1 MHVRLL
7 LPVAGVCVVAAL
19 VGACGST
26 ASTVGEAS
34 SADTQP
40 LVRPAGTSG
49 VDTEPPSS
57 SPKDGAGV
65 TVDAVAAYDEREV
78 RFRQPVAGF
87 ALAGTLTIPAG
98 SGPFPAVV
106 LISGSGT
113 QDRNETIGTSEPFLD
128 LADGLARRGIVVL
141 RFDDRGAGDSGGEPI
156 ELSDATT
163 LDNAQD
169 ALAAVEFLA
178 DQPEIAS
185 GRLGVIGHSE
195 GGWIGPIVANK
206 SDKVAF
212 AVLLAG
218 SGAPG
223 ADVLE
228 RQVADLARDQGAP
241 PDVVE
246 WQVGFVRELIEVSR
260 TAGDPILA
268 EASMREVLDAA
279 AASAPPGAL
288 PADPAAAIDDIID
301 NYNRPWMKFFIAYD
315 PATDL
320 RALQIPVL
328 AIFAELDLLASA
340 ELNVPA
346 TQAALR
352 DNPDATVV
360 VLEGLDHLFQPVT
373 GPPDQRFDA
382 DTITLIADWIR

>member
-1 MHVRLL
+1 MRARLL
-7 LPVAGVCVVAAL
+7 LSAAGVCAVAAL
-19 VGACGST
+19 TGACGSAT
-26 ASTVGEAS
+26 SDAIEAS
-34 SADTQP
+34 SKDTEP

-49 VDTEPPSS
+49 VGTESS
-57 SPKDGAGV
+57 LPPKDGASDN
-65 TVDAVAAYDEREV
+65 VDTEPAYAEREV

-87 ALAGTLTIPAG
+87 ELAGTLTIPAG
-98 SGPFPAVV
+98 SGPFPGVV

-113 QDRNETIGTSEPFLD
+113 QDRNETIGTHQPFLD

-141 RFDDRGAGDSGGEPI
+141 RFDDRGAGDSGGEPV

-178 DQPEIAS
+178 DQPQVAT

-223 ADVLE
+223 AEVLE
-228 RQVADLARDQGAP
+228 RQVADLARDQGAT
-241 PDVVE
+241 PDVVD
-246 WQVGFVRELIEVSR
+246 WQVGFVRQLIEVSR
-260 TAGDPILA
+260 AENDPTIA
-268 EASMREVLDAA
+268 EAAMRQVLDAA
-279 AASAPPGAL
+279 ASTAPPGAL
-288 PADPAAAIDDIID
+288 PTDPSAAIDEIID

-315 PATDL
+315 PAPDL
-320 RALQIPVL
+320 RALKIPVL
-328 AIFAELDLLASA
+328 AIFAELDLQASA
-340 ELNVPA
+340 ELNAPA
-346 TQAALR
+346 AQAALQ
-352 DNPDATVV
+352 DNPDATVIV
-360 VLEGLDHLFQPVT
+360 VDGLDHLFQSAT
-373 GPPDQRFDA
+373 GPPDQPFDT
-382 DTITLIADWIR
+382 DTITLIADWIQ

>member
-1 MHVRLL
+1 MRARLL
-7 LPVAGVCVVAAL
+7 LSAARVCAVAAL
-19 VGACGST
+19 TGACGST
-26 ASTVGEAS
+26 PGAIEAS
-34 SADTQP
+34 SSDTEP

-49 VDTEPPSS
+49 VGTEPSLP
-57 SPKDGAGV
+57 PKDGASDN
-65 TVDAVAAYDEREV
+65 VDTEPAYDEREV

-87 ALAGTLTIPAG
+87 ELAGTLTIPAG
-98 SGPFPAVV
+98 SGPFPGVV

-113 QDRNETIGTSEPFLD
+113 QDRNETIGTHQPFLD

-141 RFDDRGAGDSGGEPI
+141 RFDDRGAGDSGGEPV

-178 DQPEIAS
+178 DQPQVAT

-223 ADVLE
+223 AEVLE
-228 RQVADLARDQGAP
+228 RQVADLARDQGAT
-241 PDVVE
+241 PDVVD
-246 WQVGFVRELIEVSR
+246 WQVGFVRQLIEVSR
-260 TAGDPILA
+260 AENDPTIA
-268 EASMREVLDAA
+268 EAAMRQVLDAA
-279 AASAPPGAL
+279 ASTAPPGAL
-288 PADPAAAIDDIID
+288 PTDPSAAIDEIID

-315 PATDL
+315 PAPDL
-320 RALQIPVL
+320 RALKIPVL
-328 AIFAELDLLASA
+328 AIFAELDLQASA
-340 ELNVPA
+340 ELNAPA
-346 TQAALR
+346 AQAALQ
-352 DNPDATVV
+352 DNPDATVIV
-360 VLEGLDHLFQPVT
+360 VDGLDHLFQSAT
-373 GPPDQRFDA
+373 GPPDQPFDT
-382 DTITLIADWIR
+382 DTITLIADWIQ